1 MIRLGLF
8 GGTFDPVHYGH
19 LRPVEAA
26 RVELGLASVLILP
39 NPLPPH
45 KLAEPLTAYVHRKEM
60 LRLALAEF
68 PHLTIADYE
77 EQAVGAAYTTD
88 TVRRVIASLEPGER
102 ELWLI
107 IGADSLLEL
116 PHWRDTEA
124 LFRDVCV
131 AVLPRPGVDLAGVPP
146 GYRARVRL
154 LQTPL
159 IPVSATDVRRRL
171 RQGDSVA
178 GLLSPA
184 VIEYIRRHGLYT

>member
-26 RVELGLASVLILP
+26 RAELGLESVLVLP

-45 KLAEPLTAYVHRKEM
+45 KLAEPLTPYAHRKEM
-60 LRLALAEF
+60 LRLALSEF

-77 EQAVGAAYTTD
+77 EQAAGPGYTSD
-88 TVRRVIASLEPGER
+88 TVRRVIASLAPGER

-107 IGADSLLEL
+107 IGADSLVEL
-116 PHWRDTEA
+116 PRWKDPEA
-124 LFRDVCV
+124 LFRDVRV
-131 AVLPRPGVDLAGVPP
+131 AVMPRPGVDLDAVPP
-146 GYRARVRL
+146 EFRARVRL

-159 IPVSATDVRRRL
+159 ISVSATDVRRRL
-171 RQGDSVA
+171 RQGGSVSE
-178 GLLSPA
+178 LLAPQ
-184 VIEYIRRHGLYT
+184 VIEYIRRHHLYT

>member
-26 RVELGLASVLILP
+26 RAELGLESVLVLP

-45 KLAEPLTAYVHRKEM
+45 KLAEPLTPYVHRKEM
-60 LRLALAEF
+60 LRLALSEF
-68 PHLTIADYE
+68 PRLTIADYE
-77 EQAVGAAYTTD
+77 EQAAGPGYTSD

-107 IGADSLLEL
+107 IGADSLVEL
-116 PHWRDTEA
+116 PRWKDPEA
-124 LFRDVCV
+124 LFRDVRV
-131 AVLPRPGVDLAGVPP
+131 AVMPRPGVDLDAVPP
-146 GYRARVRL
+146 EFRARVRL

-159 IPVSATDVRRRL
+159 ISVSATDVRRRL
-171 RQGDSVA
+171 RQGGSVSE
-178 GLLSPA
+178 LLAPQ
-184 VIEYIRRHGLYT
+184 VIEYIRRHHLYT